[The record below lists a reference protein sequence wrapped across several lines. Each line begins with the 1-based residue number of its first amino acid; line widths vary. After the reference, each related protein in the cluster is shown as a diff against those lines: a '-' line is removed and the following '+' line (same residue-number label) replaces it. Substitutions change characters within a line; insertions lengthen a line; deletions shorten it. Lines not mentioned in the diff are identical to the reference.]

1 MDKTY
6 YQINRLI
13 ILRNMMETIID
24 NAITD
29 CILVDKDV
37 DVEDVKVSLDYV
49 IEDNLTA
56 FKQGR

>member
-1 MDKTY
+1 
-6 YQINRLI
+6 
-13 ILRNMMETIID
+13 MMETIID